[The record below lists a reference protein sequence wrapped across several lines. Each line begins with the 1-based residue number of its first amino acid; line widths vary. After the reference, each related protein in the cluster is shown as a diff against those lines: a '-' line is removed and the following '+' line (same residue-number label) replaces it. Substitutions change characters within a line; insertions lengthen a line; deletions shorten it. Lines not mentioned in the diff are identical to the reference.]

1 MTIPK
6 PTDLDAFASDRRP
19 LPGAGPVAALIC
31 EDQVETRSSLEHLAA
46 LGFAEIVVF
55 AARPLNFPA
64 GIAAR
69 VVYCRT
75 AEPGAAT
82 ACLNALI
89 ARVPGRWVHYAWNAE
104 YLFFPFSDA
113 RSVAE
118 MTRFVEGE
126 RRESVAGVTVDLY
139 AADLNAHPDGVD
151 RASAHFDGHGYFA
164 SGRQGA
170 DGTALARQLEIFGGL
185 RWRHEDDVPPALRR
199 IDRPVLFRARPG
211 LRMNRDFL
219 LVDPE
224 LNARSSPWHR
234 SLTACVASFRAAKAL
249 RALPGARDRIAGF
262 MWHGSRPFAWRS
274 QQLME
279 AGLMEPGQWF

>member
-1 MTIPK
+1 VTPPK
-6 PTDLDAFASDRRP
+6 PTELDEFAADRRP
-19 LPGAGPVAALIC
+19 LPGTGPVAALIC
-31 EDQVETRSSLEHLAA
+31 EDQVEIMSALEHLAG
-46 LGFAEIVVF
+46 LGFADIVVF
-55 AARPLNFPA
+55 AAGPSSLPA

-75 AEPGAAT
+75 AAPGAAT

-126 RRESVAGVTVDLY
+126 RRESVVGVTVDLY
-139 AADLNAHPDGVD
+139 AADLDAHPDGVD
-151 RASAHFDGHGYFA
+151 RASAHFDGIGYFA
-164 SGRQGA
+164 SGRHGP
-170 DGTALARQLEIFGGL
+170 DGTVLERQSDIFGGL
-185 RWRHEDDVPPALRR
+185 RRRHEDHIPPPLRR
-199 IDRPVLFRARPG
+199 IDRPALFRARPG
-211 LRMNRDFL
+211 LRIDRNFL

-249 RALPGARDRIAGF
+249 RALPAARDGIASF
-262 MWHGSRPFAWRS
+262 MWRGSRPFDWRS